1 MAVRPSGP
9 ERGQRHGRVFEEPP
23 RRDAA
28 FRRQGC
34 RGKGVPHA
42 AVLHE
47 FVLAL
52 CAVPQ
57 SIFEL
62 DPGILLFDLGASL
75 LCHKTGNDLTGTTWL
90 GGRLQQRDFAGHHLA
105 WGQIAAAP
113 AHTPCD
119 PPPPPLTS
127 SFFARPRI
135 HNEEQSR
142 RGDEPQLLPGP
153 SGAELVSS
161 PATGVG
167 QVLRES
173 RRGPDA
179 LRPYHGPR
187 MGDQQRLPT
196 LQRPPHL

>member
-1 MAVRPSGP
+1 MHSVSVRRNAH
-9 ERGQRHGRVFEEPP
+9 ERGQRHGRVFADPP
-23 RRDAA
+23 RRDKAS
-28 FRRQGC
+28 RRQGC
-34 RGKGVPHA
+34 KGKETKGVPHA

-47 FVLAL
+47 FVLSL

-75 LCHKTGNDLTGTTWL
+75 LCHKTGNHLTGWMTGSCWAPL
-90 GGRLQQRDFAGHHLA
+90 GLGAHCSS
-105 WGQIAAAP
+105 P
-113 AHTPCD
+113 AHTPCH

-167 QVLRES
+167 QVLREN
-173 RRGPDA
+173 RRGVHA
-179 LRPYHGPR
+179 LRPYDGPR
-187 MGDQQRLPT
+187 MGGQQRLQT
-196 LQRPPHL
+196 LPRPPHL

>member
-28 FRRQGC
+28 SRRQGC

-75 LCHKTGNDLTGTTWL
+75 LCHKTGNDLTGWML
-90 GGRLQQRDFAGHHLA
+90 WQQRDLAGHHLA

-119 PPPPPLTS
+119 PPPPPS
-127 SFFARPRI
+127 PHHFS
-135 HNEEQSR
+135 HG
-142 RGDEPQLLPGP
+142 RGYTMR
-153 SGAELVSS
+153 SS
-161 PATGVG
+161 PEGGTSPNFSPG
-167 QVLRES
+167 QAV
-173 RRGPDA
+173 
-179 LRPYHGPR
+179 
-187 MGDQQRLPT
+187 QN
-196 LQRPPHL
+196 